1 MIGAHDLKKW
11 EQKTPSGNSGNAS
24 GNTETPTGSGFII
37 DVPTVPTKKYISY
50 IRAKNFFARLCK
62 LNLSPVYMFFAPGSG
77 NSGNMPRKCPC
88 RAVFRVPTP
97 VPTVPTVP
105 TREGAR

>member
-37 DVPTVPTKKYISY
+37 DVPTVPTKKHISY
-50 IRAKNFFARLCK
+50 TRARNIFARLFK
-62 LNLSPVYMFFAPGSG
+62 LNLSPIYMFFSPGSG
-77 NSGNMPRKCPC
+77 NSGNTPTKPASLWC
-88 RAVFRVPTP
+88 FRVPTR
-97 VPTVPTVP
+97 VPTVPPVP
-105 TREGAR
+105 TWSGAQ

>member
-11 EQKTPSGNSGNAS
+11 EQKTLSGNSGNAS

-37 DVPTVPTKKYISY
+37 DVPTVPTKKHISY
-50 IRAKNFFARLCK
+50 TRARNIFAHLFK
-62 LNLSPVYMFFAPGSG
+62 LNLSPIYMFFSPGSG
-77 NSGNMPRKCPC
+77 NSGNTPRKCPC
-88 RAVFRVPTP
+88 RAVFCVPTL

-105 TREGAR
+105 TREGLL